1 LNVEH
6 ARTEIEARA
15 IEANDAQDKRISE
28 FHNRRIELDNAENH
42 RRFVLTNR
50 IFLGVF
56 VVVAIPLG
64 LLIYMV
70 FWGDEVQR
78 EHAITILTTGGIAVG
93 GYGVTT
99 AFAGAV
105 KGLLRRPRLR

>member
-1 LNVEH
+1 MSDKDDPPVPHRGLPPEEIDLARQIVEVER

-42 RRFVLTNR
+42 RRFLLTNR

-56 VVVAIPLG
+56 VVVAI
-64 LLIYMV
+64 
-70 FWGDEVQR
+70 
-78 EHAITILTTGGIAVG
+78 
-93 GYGVTT
+93 
-99 AFAGAV
+99 
-105 KGLLRRPRLR
+105 